1 MRNKI
6 LRSAAFAALMALC
19 SGAFAAQDAIPDPFA
34 ALKGSQQQP
43 QGGSADAKGAPAPQ
57 AQGAQGA
64 AAPVPVVIPSPPEFD
79 AKSWVLMDYYSG
91 RVITAKNQDERI
103 WPASLTKMM
112 TAYVIGMELKAGRL
126 HMDDDVTIPENAW
139 AKNYSDSSK
148 MFIEVGKTI
157 KVGDL
162 LRGIIIQSG
171 NDACVAMA
179 VHLAGTEEGFVSV
192 MNSYA
197 RKLGLKNTHFS
208 NVHGLYDENNYSTA
222 YDMALMGR
230 AVIRDL
236 PNEYP
241 LYSQKE
247 FTFNGIRQMNRNRL
261 LWDKTLNVDGIKTGH
276 LSEVGFNLVTSAT
289 KDGMRLIAAVIGA
302 KSDKERAADNRALLL
317 YGFNYFELYTPL
329 PSSKALLSR
338 KVRMGDKG
346 EVRLGLENNLSLLIP
361 RGSQQRISVS
371 YRLKSPEFTAPI
383 KKGAVLGALDVKLD
397 KDLLSSAPL
406 VALEDVGEGGFFS
419 RTWDR
424 VMMFFT
430 GGGETEVKAEAKDAK
445 AQ

>member
-1 MRNKI
+1 MKSNTFKTLGLI
-6 LRSAAFAALMALC
+6 ALISFVPITSSYAKDN
-19 SGAFAAQDAIPDPFA
+19 SIPDPFA
-34 ALKGSQQQP
+34 ALRGGQQQ
-43 QGGSADAKGAPAPQ
+43 SAPQ
-57 AQGAQGA
+57 NQSATDAPKAQGAA
-64 AAPVPVVIPSPPEFD
+64 RDAAPVPVVIPSPPEFD

-91 RVITAKNQDERI
+91 RVITAHNQDERI

-126 HMDDDVTIPENAW
+126 HMEDDVTIPENAW

-197 RKLGLKNTHFS
+197 QKLGLKNTHFS

-247 FTFNGIRQMNRNRL
+247 FTFNGIKQMNRNRL

-276 LSEVGFNLVTSAT
+276 LSEVGFNLVTSAV
-289 KDGMRLIAAVIGA
+289 KGNMRLIASVIGA
-302 KSDKERAADNRALLL
+302 KSDKDRAADNRALLL
-317 YGFNYFELYTPL
+317 YGFNYFELYTPFT
-329 PSSKALLSR
+329 SAKSLLTR

-346 EVRLGLENNLSLLIP
+346 EVALGLENNLSLLIP
-361 RGSQQRISVS
+361 RGSQQKISVS

-383 KKGAVLGALDVKLD
+383 KKGTVLGALDVRLD

-406 VALEDVGEGGFFS
+406 IALDDVGEGGFFS

-424 VMMFFT
+424 IMMFFT
-430 GGGETEVKAEAKDAK
+430 GGGETEIKSDEKK
-445 AQ
+445 